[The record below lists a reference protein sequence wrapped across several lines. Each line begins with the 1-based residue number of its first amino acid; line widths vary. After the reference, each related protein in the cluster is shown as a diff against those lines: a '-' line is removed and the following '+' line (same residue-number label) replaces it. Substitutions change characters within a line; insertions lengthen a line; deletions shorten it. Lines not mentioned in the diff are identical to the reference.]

1 MIRTTAFLI
10 AFPMNAL
17 FGQAKPVRSIDVGGY
32 ALTLGMTT
40 AQLIKGLGAAF
51 KYQLVRE
58 SRFIF
63 SDPDG
68 DMIAAVDTEAGTVWK
83 IVKLYGPA
91 GYETANKAFA
101 DFVRIRK
108 TANCTVRQEGSTISE
123 VERVDLLTNTVSCGN
138 VSLVTSS
145 SYKDNQIKNTGY
157 SITIVR

>member
-1 MIRTTAFLI
+1 MIRTIVFLI
-10 AFPMNAL
+10 AFPLNAL
-17 FGQAKPVRSIDVGGY
+17 LGQANPVRSIDVGGY

-63 SDPDG
+63 SGPDG
-68 DMIAAVDTEAGTVWK
+68 NLIAAVDTEAGTVWQ
-83 IVKLYGPA
+83 IAKLYSPQ

-101 DFVRIRK
+101 AFLKIRK
-108 TANCTVRQEGSTISE
+108 TGNCTVRQEGNTISE

-138 VSLVTSS
+138 ASLVTSS
-145 SYKDNQIKNTGY
+145 SYKDNQIVNSGY
-157 SITIVR
+157 TITIVR